1 MVVSNRFQLFVR
13 STSTVAVEALSTDSV
28 GFLLEEAARKLG
40 ACYGDAWLSH
50 GGKLLHLDGTLESFG
65 IGKGATLHLAFRGRG
80 GGCGGSKSP
89 EEPAAPAKAASLDA
103 LSLLRSSL
111 EEVQLLAVACVAQI
125 SCLLPRESSD
135 SSLSLTTNP

>member
-80 GGCGGSKSP
+80 GDATVEGTQAIRLADPSSGR
-89 EEPAAPAKAASLDA
+89 KAG
-103 LSLLRSSL
+103 
-111 EEVQLLAVACVAQI
+111 
-125 SCLLPRESSD
+125 
-135 SSLSLTTNP
+135 